1 MPGRRDLSLALV
13 LVVYGQLEVWLPAAM
28 PGVEPAAH
36 RGVTAACALLA
47 TGAVA
52 FRRTPIAALAVTTA
66 GIAAAELAG
75 ASQDAMAPFA
85 ALLLEAFAL
94 GVQASR
100 RAGLVTFA
108 AVIAVITA

>member
-1 MPGRRDLSLALV
+1 MSLALV
-13 LVVYGQLEVWLPAAM
+13 LVVYEQLEVWLPAAM

-66 GIAAAELAG
+66 GIAGAELAG
-75 ASQDAMAPFA
+75 APRPGGGFA
-85 ALLLEAFAL
+85 VHARFPL
-94 GVQASR
+94 
-100 RAGLVTFA
+100 
-108 AVIAVITA
+108 